1 MMAAKMYALIDY
13 GPGPTET
20 TASGV
25 FHVGVYGPDG
35 TETSTRY
42 GEYRA
47 CIAYA
52 TRSGVARFD
61 IDLTPNAQYAALR
74 LYRSSDDDGGLAG

>member
-1 MMAAKMYALIDY
+1 MMAAKKHALIDY
-13 GPGPTET
+13 GPGPTPA

-25 FHVGVYGPDG
+25 FHIAVYGPDG

-47 CIAYA
+47 YIAYA

-61 IDLTPNAQYAALR
+61 IDLTPQAQRAAAR
-74 LYRSSDDDGGLAG
+74 LFLGNHGGAA